1 MKIIVRGDCCSR
13 RAIVYNKDIF
23 GGSPEI
29 IQDEKSRSDFFID
42 SLEGKQPSYEDI
54 ASVFKLEEMS
64 QIQRIYAIDQIN
76 RNTLSVTDADL
87 IVMDSYADMN
97 FRAWKHR
104 YKDWKIWV
112 NFKFLHNKEV
122 FDQDYE
128 AMPRLTM
135 DESMNFTVKLINSYR
150 KNCGKE
156 IPVLYLTQPWH
167 YYSKLADRI
176 HFYEVG
182 NKLEEMLPTCF
193 HGRIDEAQL
202 EPADMGS
209 CGSNQT
215 LHFTGLSYRAMI
227 QDALNKG
234 LRHFI

>member
-13 RAIVYNKDIF
+13 RGIVYNKDIF
-23 GGSPEI
+23 GGNPQT

-42 SLEGKQPSYEDI
+42 SLQGKIPSPEDI
-54 ASVFKLEEMS
+54 ASVFTLDNMS
-64 QIQRIYAIDQIN
+64 RIQRIYAVDQIN
-76 RNTLSVTDADL
+76 RTTLSITDADL

-104 YKDWKIWV
+104 EKGWKIWV
-112 NFKFLHNKEV
+112 NFKFINDKEE
-122 FDQDYE
+122 FNREYQP
-128 AMPRLTM
+128 MPKLTI
-135 DESMNFTVKLINSYR
+135 DESIDCTIELIKFYR

-156 IPVLYLTQPWH
+156 IPVLYLTQPCH

-182 NKLEEMLPTCF
+182 NKLEEMLPSCF

-209 CGSNQT
+209 CGPNQT

-227 QDALNKG
+227 EDALDKG
-234 LRHFI
+234 LKHFL